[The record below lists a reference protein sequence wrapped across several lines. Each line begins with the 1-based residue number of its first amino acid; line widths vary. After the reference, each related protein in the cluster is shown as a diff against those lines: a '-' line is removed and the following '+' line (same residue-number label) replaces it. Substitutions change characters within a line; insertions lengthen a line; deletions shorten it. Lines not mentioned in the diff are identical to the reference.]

1 MTDKI
6 NGYGRTE
13 LPASSSRSGGVKRTE
28 QGESA
33 RSAGGE
39 ESTRTDAVALTDT
52 AVRLKRIEA
61 NLSELPEVDQGKV
74 DALRERVES
83 GDYQV
88 DGNAIARRL
97 MQMEQDLS

>member
-1 MTDKI
+1 MVDKI

-13 LPASSSRSGGVKRTE
+13 LPATSSRAGSVKRTD

-61 NLSELPEVDQGKV
+61 GLAEQPEVDQARV
-74 DALRERVES
+74 DAVRERIES
-83 GDYQV
+83 GDYKV
-88 DGNAIARRL
+88 DGNEIARRL
-97 MQMEQDLS
+97 LQMEQQLS

>member
-1 MTDKI
+1 MIDKL

-13 LPASSSRSGGVKRTE
+13 PPASNSRTGGVKRTE

-33 RSAGGE
+33 RSTGSE
-39 ESTRTDAVALTDT
+39 ETRTDAVALTDT

-61 NLSELPEVDQGKV
+61 SLAEQPEVDQARV
-74 DALRERVES
+74 EALRERIES

-88 DGNAIARRL
+88 DGKEVAARL

>member
-33 RSAGGE
+33 RSAGSE

>member
-1 MTDKI
+1 MVDKI

-13 LPASSSRSGGVKRTE
+13 LPASSRSGGVKRAE

-39 ESTRTDAVALTDT
+39 ESTRTDEVALTDT

-61 NLSELPEVDQGKV
+61 SLAEQPEVDQARV

-83 GDYQV
+83 GDYKV
-88 DGNAIARRL
+88 DAQSVASKLARL
-97 MQMEQDLS
+97 EQDLS